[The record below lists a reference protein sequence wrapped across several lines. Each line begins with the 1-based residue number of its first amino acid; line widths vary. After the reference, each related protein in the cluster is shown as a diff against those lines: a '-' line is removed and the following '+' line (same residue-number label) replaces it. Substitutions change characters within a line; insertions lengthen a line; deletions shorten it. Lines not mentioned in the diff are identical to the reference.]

1 MSTTTAQASVDSA
14 SPTSPDAG
22 RATSPGRRPRGP
34 SQQRP
39 RLRKSVLGSIPIVL
53 FAVLW
58 EFAPLLGSPTFQ
70 VFLPRFHV
78 VVGAWWDLLVSGE
91 LWSHF
96 SASLARSLV
105 GFVIAAVLGIA
116 FGLVIGWYRAAY
128 EILNPLLEIFRNTAA
143 LALLPVFVL
152 LLGIGELS
160 KVVIVIYAAFFP
172 VLLNTA
178 AGLKTVDPLLIR
190 FGKTLGLSQA
200 ALFRHII
207 LPAAVPTIFT
217 GIRIAGSA
225 AILVLIAAEMVGAKS
240 GLGFLITSSQN
251 SFLIPQMYAG
261 VLTIALLGL
270 IVNSLLVGLE
280 SRFSRWRTDQ

>member
-1 MSTTTAQASVDSA
+1 MSTITTQVPAETERPAPEDDARPVPGSA
-14 SPTSPDAG
+14 
-22 RATSPGRRPRGP
+22 RRRRPHPG
-34 SQQRP
+34 P
-39 RLRKSVLGSIPIVL
+39 RLRRALLGSVPIIL
-53 FAVLW
+53 FALVW
-58 EFAPLLGSPTFQ
+58 EFAPLLGSQTFQ

-78 VVGAWWDLLVSGE
+78 VVAAWWNLLVTGE

-96 SASLARSLV
+96 SASLLRSVV
-105 GFVIAAVLGIA
+105 GFAIATVLGIA
-116 FGLVIGWYRAAY
+116 FGLVIGWYRTAH
-128 EILNPLLEIFRNTAA
+128 EMLNPLLEIFRNTAA

-190 FGKTLGLSQA
+190 FGKTLGLRQA

-270 IVNSLLVGLE
+270 IVNSLLVALE